1 MEDILMRLRALSDPP
16 YADFQRKLTPGLD
29 PDKFLGVRVP
39 ALRKLA
45 VEVKKEGLREAFLD
59 ELPHGYYDENLL
71 HAILL
76 SGEKDYGRCI
86 ERIDAFL
93 PYVDNWAVCDTL
105 RPKVFAKHHR
115 ELLPECERWVR
126 SRETYTVR
134 FGLDTLMS
142 EFLDAEFDGSYLEL
156 AASVDSEEYY
166 VRMMQAWYFATA
178 LAKQWETTI
187 PFLEQHRLCD
197 WTHRKTIQKAVE
209 SFRITEEQKNY
220 LRSLK

>member
-16 YADFQRKLTPGLD
+16 YADFQRKLTPGLA
-29 PDKFLGVRVP
+29 PDAFLGVRVP

-45 VEVKKEGLREAFLD
+45 AEVKKEGLREAFLD

-105 RPKVFAKHHR
+105 RPKVFAGHHR

-142 EFLDAEFDGSYLEL
+142 EFLDADFDGSYLEL
-156 AASVDSEEYY
+156 AASVESEEYY
-166 VRMMQAWYFATA
+166 VRMMQAWFFATA

-209 SFRITEEQKNY
+209 SFRIREEQKYY

>member
-1 MEDILMRLRALSDPP
+1 MKDILSQIKALSDPP

-29 PDKFLGVRVP
+29 PDAFLGVRVP

-45 VEVKKEGLREAFLD
+45 AEIKKEGLREAFLD

-71 HAILL
+71 HSILL

-93 PYVDNWAVCDTL
+93 PYMDNWAVCDTL

-115 ELLPECERWVR
+115 ELLPECERWIY
-126 SRETYTVR
+126 SSETYTVR

-142 EFLDAEFDGSYLEL
+142 EFLDADFDVSQLEL
-156 AASVDSEEYY
+156 AASVESEEYY

-178 LAKQWETTI
+178 LAKQWEATVPYI
-187 PFLEQHRLCD
+187 EQRRLEA
-197 WTHRKTIQKAVE
+197 WTHAKTIQKAIE
-209 SFRITEEQKNY
+209 SYRITDEQKTY

>member
-1 MEDILMRLRALSDPP
+1 MEDILIRLRSLSDPP
-16 YADFQRKLTPGLD
+16 YADFQRKLTPGLA
-29 PDKFLGVRVP
+29 PDAFLGVRVP

-45 VEVKKEGLREAFLD
+45 SQLTKDGLREAFLD

-76 SGEKDYGRCI
+76 SGEKDYGRCM

-93 PYVDNWAVCDTL
+93 PYVDNWAVCDAL

-142 EFLDAEFDGSYLEL
+142 EFLDGDFKASYLEL
-156 AASVDSEEYY
+156 AASVESEEYY

-178 LAKQWETTI
+178 LAKQWEATI
-187 PFLEQHRLCD
+187 PYLEQRRLES
-197 WTHRKTIQKAVE
+197 WTHAKTIQKAVE
-209 SFRITEEQKNY
+209 SYRITEEQKHY

>member
-1 MEDILMRLRALSDPP
+1 MEDILIRLRALSDPS
-16 YADFQRKLTPGLD
+16 YADFQRKLTPGLA
-29 PDKFLGVRVP
+29 PDTFLGVRVP
-39 ALRKLA
+39 ALRRLA
-45 VEVKKEGLREAFLD
+45 AEVKKEGLREAFLD

-76 SGEKDYGRCI
+76 SGEKDYGHCI
-86 ERIDAFL
+86 ERIDGFL

-105 RPKVFAKHHR
+105 RPKVFAGHHR
-115 ELLPECERWVR
+115 ELLSECERWIR

-142 EFLDAEFDGSYLEL
+142 EFLDADFQASYLEL
-156 AASVDSEEYY
+156 AASVESEEYY

-178 LAKQWETTI
+178 LAKQWEAAI

-220 LRSLK
+220 LRSMK